1 VTFLIFATNIGQRP
15 PPTNAQ
21 KRVRQPA
28 ESRLA
33 RLRVAAEQLHST
45 ATGWGT
51 MAGQLSTTAPAAPH
65 SSFQPSAA
73 AVTAIHTGVTAAS
86 GVLTARTQITAVK
99 TLAAATA
106 YTRREATSAALVDA
120 LGESL

>member
-1 VTFLIFATNIGQRP
+1 METLRAAT
-15 PPTNAQ
+15 
-21 KRVRQPA
+21 
-28 ESRLA
+28 
-33 RLRVAAEQLHST
+33 EQLHVT

-51 MAGQLSTTAPAAPH
+51 MAGQLSSTAPAVPD

-73 AVTAIHTGVTAAS
+73 AVTAIHTGVAAAS

-106 YTRREATSAALVDA
+106 YSQQEATSAALLDA
-120 LGESL
+120 LGEAL